1 MKIKRFKRFKRLAAA
16 AIAALALGAGTA
28 RADWPE
34 RPVTIVVPFAAG
46 QTGDM
51 IARMV
56 GKELEIKFGKAFIVE
71 NRPGSGGRIGTT
83 YVARAKPDGYTLL
96 MTSTGPYAI
105 TPALY
110 PRDTRYD
117 PVKDFVGI
125 AETAS
130 TPQVIAVS
138 NGSGIVDFADMVK
151 RAKAKDLSYGSA
163 GNGSLQHL
171 TMELLKKEIGFPMV
185 HVPFKGSAESKTA
198 LIANTLEATSDSLPS
213 LLTSIKAKQIKAI
226 AVVDD
231 KRSSYIPDV
240 PTVGELGY
248 PKLSAVAFFGLV
260 APQGTPKEIV
270 DALNREVIA
279 MFKTP
284 AFQEQMRAQA
294 LTPPAERTP
303 EQFSAYLAEEV
314 ARWKKVVEQ
323 AKVTVD

>member
-1 MKIKRFKRFKRLAAA
+1 MIIRKFALAFGCAF
-16 AIAALALGAGTA
+16 ALGAGTA
-28 RADWPE
+28 HAAWPE
-34 RPVTIVVPFAAG
+34 HPVTIVVPFAAG

-56 GKELEIKFGKAFIVE
+56 GKELEAKFGKAFIVE

-83 YVARAKPDGYTLL
+83 YAARARPDGYTLL
-96 MTSTGPYAI
+96 MTSTGPFAI

-110 PRDTRYD
+110 PQDTKYN
-117 PVKDFVGI
+117 PLTDFVGV

-130 TPQVIAVS
+130 TPQVIAAS
-138 NGSGIVDFADMVK
+138 NGSGITSFADLVK

-185 HVPFKGSAESKTA
+185 HVPYKGSAESKTA
-198 LIANTLEATSDSLPS
+198 LIGNTLEVTSDSLPP
-213 LLTSIKAKQIKAI
+213 LLTSIKANQIKAL
-226 AVVDD
+226 AVVDG
-231 KRSSYIPDV
+231 KRSPYIPDV
-240 PTVGELGY
+240 PTLGELGY

-260 APQGTPKEIV
+260 APHGTPNDVVQAINK
-270 DALNREVIA
+270 EVIA

-294 LTPPAERTP
+294 LTPPTERTP
-303 EQFSAYLAEEV
+303 EQFSAYLAGEV
-314 ARWKKVVEQ
+314 GRWKKVVEQ
-323 AKVTVD
+323 ANVTVD